1 MMHNMQQ
8 QIQQLYHQLQQ
19 QQKQQA
25 AAPAAAPST
34 PLDASTLMGLLQ
46 QQQEAMQKQQLAA
59 TAQLLALQALGPL
72 PTFTGKGAAT
82 GLAALDWLQ
91 RVERY
96 FGSREAALGQ
106 TAEQADAVRPAMA
119 AGALDDDALRWYN
132 ALPAAARP
140 TTWAGFRKALLGR
153 YSSVPAVRVRIEQL
167 RSFVE
172 AARRLRDKMTLEG
185 LQSYTSRFQQLAGEI
200 PQTHLTEHGKLE
212 LLARGLSARLAETVL
227 QEDAKEDLLPLHE
240 VAQRVLAKAA
250 FTEYAGGQSAS
261 AAAPSGRGDPMDLD
275 AVSLC
280 AAQFGVSREE
290 AQRYV
295 EPREGWAPYDTDA
308 AGLSDSAPSGAAA
321 ANSSATSGEPSL
333 AQLLAALS
341 RFGSSRDGKAQSQ
354 RRHAPDAVKGV
365 VPKELAEARRSA
377 GLCIKCGIAKY
388 EPGGRGHNAGICRAA
403 ADKTTS
409 VAEGKKKA
417 GF

>member
-1 MMHNMQQ
+1 MMHKMQQ
-8 QIQQLYHQLQQ
+8 QIQQLQQQLQQ
-19 QQKQQA
+19 QQRLPV
-25 AAPAAAPST
+25 AAPAAA
-34 PLDASTLMGLLQ
+34 PLDASTLMDLLKK
-46 QQQEAMQKQQLAA
+46 QQEAMQKQQLAA
-59 TAQLLALQALGPL
+59 TTQLLTLQTLGPL
-72 PTFTGKGAAT
+72 PTFTGKGTAT

-106 TAEQADAVRPAMA
+106 TEGEADAVRPALA

-140 TTWAGFRKALLGR
+140 TTWAGFRKALLDR

-167 RSFVE
+167 RNFVE

-227 QEDAKEDLLPLHE
+227 QEDAKDNPLPLHE
-240 VAQRVLAKAA
+240 VAQKVLAKAA
-250 FTEYAGGQSAS
+250 FKEYAGSQSAS
-261 AAAPSGRGDPMDLD
+261 AAASSGRGDPMDLD
-275 AVSLC
+275 AISLC

-295 EPREGWAPYDTDA
+295 EPREGWAPYDTDG
-308 AGLSDSAPSGAAA
+308 AGPSDSAPSGAAA
-321 ANSSATSGEPSL
+321 ANSSAAAGEPSL

-341 RFGSSRDGKAQSQ
+341 RLGSSRDGKAQSQ
-354 RRHAPDAVKGV
+354 RRHVPDSVKNAV
-365 VPKELAEARRSA
+365 PQELATARRDA
-377 GLCIKCGIAKY
+377 GLCIKCGVVKY
-388 EPGGRGHNAGICRAA
+388 EGGGNGHNSRTCKAN